1 MTEFTLWLE
10 FENTEPSSDPSN
22 DFANISVRL
31 NDGRTYGINVWTFD
45 FLKTAI
51 EEDLST
57 INGNAFLISLT
68 ERGVAKP
75 CKIIP
80 N

>member
-1 MTEFTLWLE
+1 MASEI
-10 FENTEPSSDPSN
+10 N
-22 DFANISVRL
+22 DDI
-31 NDGRTYGINVWTFD
+31 
-45 FLKTAI
+45 TAI

-57 INGNAFLISLT
+57 LNGNAFLISLT

-75 CKIIP
+75 WKIIP